1 MSSWSDAVSKAKA
14 ALGKE
19 GKLPKPRVDP
29 EVVYTNVGKSWGGF
43 DKSRED
49 LEKKILELE
58 NTFSTAKN
66 TFAQYY
72 DLVDGD
78 DFELDEKVA
87 DNGKKIKAASDI
99 LLKELERLESRCDE
113 ELKTLSTL
121 DRLLTDLR
129 RLSDLKK

>member
-14 ALGKE
+14 ALGKDA
-19 GKLPKPRVDP
+19 KLPKPRVDP
-29 EVVYTNVGKSWGGF
+29 ETVYTAVGKSWAEF

-66 TFAQYY
+66 TFVQYY

-78 DFELDEKVA
+78 DFGLDDSQPDDA
-87 DNGKKIKAASDI
+87 KKIKAASDI
-99 LLKELERLESRCDE
+99 LLKELERLENKCDE
-113 ELKTLSTL
+113 ELKTLSAL